1 MNLVVKSG
9 SELSSKTLISEK
21 LANLFIYFLIY
32 SFIGWLA
39 ETIYMSIYHG
49 HIVKRGFLIGPL
61 CVVYGIGSISV
72 IYVLN
77 RVKSHPFLLFI
88 GATIITSVVEFFAG
102 VFLSLVSQK
111 RLWDYSG
118 NLFNLYGYICL
129 RNSIMWG
136 IISMF
141 LIYII
146 HPNLIKFLCTIP
158 VRIKEKIFYSTF
170 IFLVLDV
177 SVSIYSSL
185 QGIDNIVWI
194 SQIFFG

>member
-39 ETIYMSIYHG
+39 ETIYMYIYHG

>member
-88 GATIITSVVEFFAG
+88 GATIITSVVELFAG